1 MDRHT
6 GLVNGQLLKVGTSV
20 TVQLG
25 VQVGE
30 ETALEQRVIGEI
42 DTTDDVAGLELNS
55 WLAAYHG
62 IFACYTDE
70 GSIP

>member
-1 MDRHT
+1 MLEGKLTGTVAVVVVDRHT

-30 ETALEQRVIGEI
+30 QTALEQRVIGEV
-42 DTTDDVAGLELNS
+42 DTTDEMTGLEL
-55 WLAAYHG
+55 G
-62 IFACYTDE
+62 QD
-70 GSIP
+70 